1 MLKPETDDMIPYLE
15 SSQIIDFH
23 DDLIRSELKK
33 LDNRSSDWIDSKV
46 SEDEVPEFIRN
57 VYEYVRDRFPHSFDL
72 FNAGG
77 KVSQVS
83 CTASD
88 VIRNG
93 HGICYAKSHLLAAIL
108 RYSGIPAGFCYQTL
122 TLSDENPKLILHAV
136 NAAYISPMKK
146 WIRLDARG
154 NKEGVNAQFSV
165 NEEKLAFPVRT
176 ELGESDG
183 TVIYARPS
191 NNVISVL
198 KNSKTLT
205 ELLYNLP
212 TEV

>member
-1 MLKPETDDMIPYLE
+1 MLKLETDEMWRYLE
-15 SSQIIDFH
+15 SSQYINFYDGIIH
-23 DDLIRSELKK
+23 SELKK
-33 LDNRSSDWIDSKV
+33 LENRSSDWINSKV
-46 SEDEVPEFIRN
+46 PEDKVLEFTQK
-57 VYEYVRDRFPHSFDL
+57 VYEYVRDAFPHSFDL
-72 FNAGG
+72 LNAGG

-165 NEEKLAFPVRT
+165 DEEKLAFPVRT

-183 TVIYARPS
+183 TIIYARPS
-191 NNVISVL
+191 ENVISVL

>member
-136 NAAYISPMKK
+136 NAAYISSMKK